1 MTHHIAKI
9 TEIVGSSEK
18 GWEEA
23 AQVALDEAKKTIRE
37 ITGIEVVDMTATV
50 DPNTGSITKY
60 KNYNKNSIWCRT
72 LELNRDKFFIQFP
85 IESYSLT
92 NIFQTSG
99 TNIITSYFSVR

>member
-23 AQVALDEAKKTIRE
+23 AQVALDESKKTIRE

-60 KNYNKNSIWCRT
+60 KTTISFLYLRRK
-72 LELNRDKFFIQFP
+72 
-85 IESYSLT
+85 
-92 NIFQTSG
+92 
-99 TNIITSYFSVR
+99 

>member
-23 AQVALDEAKKTIRE
+23 SQVALDEAKKTIRE

-60 KNYNKNSIWCRT
+60 KTTIKIAFGVER
-72 LELNRDKFFIQFP
+72 
-85 IESYSLT
+85 
-92 NIFQTSG
+92 
-99 TNIITSYFSVR
+99 

>member
-60 KNYNKNSIWCRT
+60 HATIKLAFGVER
-72 LELNRDKFFIQFP
+72 
-85 IESYSLT
+85 
-92 NIFQTSG
+92 
-99 TNIITSYFSVR
+99 

>member
-1 MTHHIAKI
+1 LRI

-60 KNYNKNSIWCRT
+60 KTTIKIAFGVER
-72 LELNRDKFFIQFP
+72 
-85 IESYSLT
+85 
-92 NIFQTSG
+92 
-99 TNIITSYFSVR
+99 

>member
-18 GWEEA
+18 GWQEA

-37 ITGIEVVDMTATV
+37 ITGLEVVDMTATV

-60 KNYNKNSIWCRT
+60 KTTIKIA
-72 LELNRDKFFIQFP
+72 FG
-85 IESYSLT
+85 IE
-92 NIFQTSG
+92 
-99 TNIITSYFSVR
+99 R

>member
-9 TEIVGSSEK
+9 TEIVGSSEN

-60 KNYNKNSIWCRT
+60 KTTIKIAFGVER
-72 LELNRDKFFIQFP
+72 
-85 IESYSLT
+85 
-92 NIFQTSG
+92 
-99 TNIITSYFSVR
+99 

>member
-23 AQVALDEAKKTIRE
+23 ARVALDEAKKTIRE

-60 KNYNKNSIWCRT
+60 KTTIKIAFGVER
-72 LELNRDKFFIQFP
+72 
-85 IESYSLT
+85 
-92 NIFQTSG
+92 
-99 TNIITSYFSVR
+99 

>member
-18 GWEEA
+18 GWQEA

-60 KNYNKNSIWCRT
+60 KTTIKIAFGVER
-72 LELNRDKFFIQFP
+72 
-85 IESYSLT
+85 
-92 NIFQTSG
+92 
-99 TNIITSYFSVR
+99 

>member
-18 GWEEA
+18 GWQEA

-37 ITGIEVVDMTATV
+37 ITGLEVVVKTATV

-60 KNYNKNSIWCRT
+60 KTTIKIA
-72 LELNRDKFFIQFP
+72 FG
-85 IESYSLT
+85 IE
-92 NIFQTSG
+92 
-99 TNIITSYFSVR
+99 R

>member
-18 GWEEA
+18 GWQEA

-37 ITGIEVVDMTATV
+37 ITGLDVVDMTATV

-60 KNYNKNSIWCRT
+60 KTTIKIAFGVER
-72 LELNRDKFFIQFP
+72 
-85 IESYSLT
+85 
-92 NIFQTSG
+92 
-99 TNIITSYFSVR
+99 

>member
-60 KNYNKNSIWCRT
+60 KSTIKIA
-72 LELNRDKFFIQFP
+72 FG
-85 IESYSLT
+85 IE
-92 NIFQTSG
+92 
-99 TNIITSYFSVR
+99 R

>member
-23 AQVALDEAKKTIRE
+23 TQVALDEAKKTIRE

-60 KNYNKNSIWCRT
+60 KTTIKIAFGVER
-72 LELNRDKFFIQFP
+72 
-85 IESYSLT
+85 
-92 NIFQTSG
+92 
-99 TNIITSYFSVR
+99 

>member
-60 KNYNKNSIWCRT
+60 KTTIKIA
-72 LELNRDKFFIQFP
+72 
-85 IESYSLT
+85 
-92 NIFQTSG
+92 
-99 TNIITSYFSVR
+99 FSVER

>member
-50 DPNTGSITKY
+50 DSNTGSITKY
-60 KNYNKNSIWCRT
+60 KTTIKIAFGVER
-72 LELNRDKFFIQFP
+72 
-85 IESYSLT
+85 
-92 NIFQTSG
+92 
-99 TNIITSYFSVR
+99 

>member
-18 GWEEA
+18 GWQEA

-37 ITGIEVVDMTATV
+37 ITGLELVDMTATV

-60 KNYNKNSIWCRT
+60 KTTIKIAFGVER
-72 LELNRDKFFIQFP
+72 
-85 IESYSLT
+85 
-92 NIFQTSG
+92 
-99 TNIITSYFSVR
+99 

>member
-37 ITGIEVVDMTATV
+37 ISGIEVVDMTATV

-60 KNYNKNSIWCRT
+60 KTTIKIAFGVER
-72 LELNRDKFFIQFP
+72 
-85 IESYSLT
+85 
-92 NIFQTSG
+92 
-99 TNIITSYFSVR
+99 